1 MCCVLRGWRFI
12 VGLIGLLPM
21 LAWAQSPLSAW
32 VSPMPPVSP
41 RILLVE
47 GQSPQSAWVAPLP
60 LPLLVQDEARPTSP
74 RVEHSGKTAALLFVL
89 NKTAEVVA
97 IGPGVIL
104 AGASSYNGSLSLLIY
119 HGNN

>member
-12 VGLIGLLPM
+12 VGLIGLLPL
-21 LAWAQSPLSAW
+21 LAWGQSPL
-32 VSPMPPVSP
+32 
-41 RILLVE
+41 
-47 GQSPQSAWVAPLP
+47 SAWVAPLP

-74 RVEHSGKTAALLFVL
+74 RVEHSGKTAALSFVL

-104 AGASSYNGSLSLLIY
+104 AAASSYNGSLSLLIY